1 MRRGLLVAV
10 VTALVASAVPSPALA
25 QEAARKIPGEE
36 EYCAG
41 PAATASQYDCEGPQ
55 TPECAPQ
62 QQYAEDET
70 GGCVVDPDQYG
81 TCTASTPCGSEAHSQ
96 INQDDANGSGV
107 LPPAS
112 VQNVVVGAARSVT
125 KDAPKASRALDTAQL
140 EDPADK
146 VALAAEVE
154 PIAEPP
160 ANQPPAE
167 HPPAEPPQT
176 PEETVEEPPAYMR
189 KAPEEAVVDGATV
202 PPAAEA
208 PYSTATVQAANEGAE
223 PSKVPPAAEAPY
235 STATP
240 TDTAEAA
247 ETTGIAELAEVTEPA
262 ETTEPPEVVDE
273 QEKQRGLEEAD
284 GEPVAS
290 YGLAPV
296 DQFMVPL
303 FALGG
308 STLLV
313 AGGLLVRRIVG

>member
-1 MRRGLLVAV
+1 MRKGLLVAV
-10 VTALVASAVPSPALA
+10 VTALVASSVPSPALA

-55 TPECAPQ
+55 IPECALQ
-62 QQYAEDET
+62 KQYAEDET

-81 TCTASTPCGSEAHSQ
+81 ACTASTPCGSEAHSQ
-96 INQDDANGSGV
+96 INQDDADGSGV

-140 EDPADK
+140 KDPADK

-167 HPPAEPPQT
+167 SPQT
-176 PEETVEEPPAYMR
+176 PEETVEEPPAYVR

-202 PPAAEA
+202 PPGAEA
-208 PYSTATVQAANEGAE
+208 SYSTATVQAANQGAE
-223 PSKVPPAAEAPY
+223 PSKVPPVAEAPY

-240 TDTAEAA
+240 ADTAEAA
-247 ETTGIAELAEVTEPA
+247 ETTGITELAEVTKPA

-296 DQFMVPL
+296 DQFMVAL
-303 FALGG
+303 SALGG

>member
-1 MRRGLLVAV
+1 MRRGLIVAA
-10 VTALVASAVPSPALA
+10 VTTLIASAVPSPASA
-25 QEAARKIPGEE
+25 QEAVRETPGEE
-36 EYCAG
+36 EHCAD
-41 PAATASQYDCEGPQ
+41 PAATAYQYGCEGPQ
-55 TPECAPQ
+55 TPDCAPQ
-62 QQYAEDET
+62 QQYAEDEI
-70 GGCVVDPDQYG
+70 GGCDFGPDQYG
-81 TCTASTPCGSEAHSQ
+81 PCTASMPCSSESHAQTSQ
-96 INQDDANGSGV
+96 GDADSSGV

-112 VQNVVVGAARSVT
+112 VQNVVIDAARSVT
-125 KDAPKASRALDTAQL
+125 KDAPKASRALDTAQPKA
-140 EDPADK
+140 PADN

-154 PIAEPP
+154 PVAEPP
-160 ANQPPAE
+160 AEQ
-167 HPPAEPPQT
+167 PPAEPPQT
-176 PEETVEEPPAYMR
+176 LEETVAQPSSDPPQASEETVAQPPAYAR
-189 KAPEEAVVDGATV
+189 EAQQEAVVGSA
-202 PPAAEA
+202 
-208 PYSTATVQAANEGAE
+208 
-223 PSKVPPAAEAPY
+223 KVPPAAEAPY
-235 STATP
+235 STATQA
-240 TDTAEAA
+240 DTAEAV